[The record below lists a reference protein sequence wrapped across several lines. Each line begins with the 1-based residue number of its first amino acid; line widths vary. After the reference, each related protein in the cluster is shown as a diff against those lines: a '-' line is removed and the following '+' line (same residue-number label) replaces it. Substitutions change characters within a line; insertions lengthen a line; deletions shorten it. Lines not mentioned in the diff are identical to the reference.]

1 MAFKINNDTYS
12 PNPNFDSISVSGSY
26 HTISYIKY
34 KKINYDNFKNTT
46 GTTDIHMHMYNNSGS
61 YAAGSSSYARTK
73 HTVQVN
79 WTSNQNIL
87 SSSYEALK
95 SQISIYS
102 GSQHVIDI

>member
-12 PNPNFDSISVSGSY
+12 ANPNFDSISVSGSY
-26 HTISYIKY
+26 HTISLIQYE
-34 KKINYDNFKNTT
+34 KINHNGTKNTT
-46 GTTDIHMHMYNNSGS
+46 GKTQIHMKLYKSSGS
-61 YAAGSSSYARTK
+61 YAAGSGSYTSLN
-73 HTVQVN
+73 HNVQVN
-79 WTSNQNIL
+79 WTNNINTL